1 MKKLLLSI
9 LAFFPIIASAVA
21 LMMMGF
27 GVQTASA
34 QVKRGTAAKK
44 PATVAKKPAAKVNNN
59 FAVLEFDEWINH
71 NHPFEDEENIYF
83 LGNGNSPNVLRAVN
97 KQTGEVKIV
106 VPPKKRARTMI
117 CCAGSDGKNVY
128 MRLENKGIAL
138 FNGIDVNTSEIVVPQ
153 SEQYKG
159 FLIYGNRGY
168 NIIGSPNGR
177 YIMLYGDNPI
187 VYDKEEGRVVRYGS
201 SGSTFPVLTDDGM
214 VIDYDY
220 KGLFSQVKGNPV
232 LDYTSPKNNVDR
244 KYFDF
249 KGVDN
254 GANGDVCSIWYD
266 IPDNMVYIA
275 KGEQILKSPVQP
287 DLDFKEVYCLPG
299 ENKEFR
305 LVAFNGSRVFAV
317 TDNYQKKFYEWDNK
331 DMTGEPKIS
340 QSIDTGVT
348 FTSTSGLTRKYVI
361 SDAKRLYYD
370 KAGNL
375 WVQVADGRFI
385 IYNPDGIK
393 GLTALKGKYTENKLP
408 KEED

>member
-1 MKKLLLSI
+1 MKKLLILLIAMLVPAMI
-9 LAFFPIIASAVA
+9 LAQTKKRPVA
-21 LMMMGF
+21 
-27 GVQTASA
+27 
-34 QVKRGTAAKK
+34 KNAA
-44 PATVAKKPAAKVNNN
+44 AKKPAAKVNNN

>member
-1 MKKLLLSI
+1 MKKTYLLLT
-9 LAFFPIIASAVA
+9 
-21 LMMMGF
+21 LMLTVSMLM
-27 GVQTASA
+27 QA
-34 QVKRGTAAKK
+34 QVNRRPAAKK
-44 PATVAKKPAAKVNNN
+44 SATAAKKPAAKVNNN

-71 NHPFEDEENIYF
+71 NNPFEDEENIYF

-106 VPPKKRARTMI
+106 VPRKKRARTEI
-117 CCAGSDGKNVY
+117 CCAGSDGKNIY

-138 FNGIDVNTSEIVVPQ
+138 FNGTDVNTSEIVVPQ

-159 FLIYGNRGY
+159 FLIFGNRGY

-177 YIMLYGDNPI
+177 YIMLFGDNPI

-201 SGSTFPVLTDDGM
+201 SGSSFPILTDDGM
-214 VIDYDY
+214 VIDCDY
-220 KGLFSQVKGNPV
+220 KGLFTQIKGNPV
-232 LDYTSPKNNVDR
+232 LDYTSPKNNVGR

-254 GANGDVCSIWYD
+254 GANGDICSMWYD
-266 IPDNMVYIA
+266 IPENMVYIA
-275 KGEQILKSPVQP
+275 KGEQVFKSPVQP

-299 ENKEFR
+299 ENKKFTQ
-305 LVAFNGSRVFAV
+305 VAFSGQRVFAV

-340 QSIDTGVT
+340 QSIDTDIT
-348 FTSTSGLTRKYVI
+348 LTSSFGLTRKFVI
-361 SDAKRLYYD
+361 SDVERLYYD

-393 GLTALKGKYTENKLP
+393 GLTKLKGKYTEHKLP

>member
-1 MKKLLLSI
+1 MKKLTILLMAMLVPTMM
-9 LAFFPIIASAVA
+9 LA
-21 LMMMGF
+21 
-27 GVQTASA
+27 Q
-34 QVKRGTAAKK
+34 AKK
-44 PATVAKKPAAKVNNN
+44 RPVAKNAPAKKPAAKVNNN

-138 FNGIDVNTSEIVVPQ
+138 FNGTDVNTSEIVVPQ
-153 SEQYKG
+153 SDQYKG

-201 SGSTFPVLTDDGM
+201 SGSSFPILTDDGM
-214 VIDYDY
+214 VIDCDY
-220 KGLFSQVKGNPV
+220 KGLFTQVKGNPV

-254 GANGDVCSIWYD
+254 GANGDVCSMWYD

-275 KGEQILKSPVQP
+275 RGEQILKSPVQP

-305 LVAFNGSRVFAV
+305 QVAFNGSRVFAV

-340 QSIDTGVT
+340 ESIDTGVT
-348 FTSTSGLTRKYVI
+348 FTSASGLTRKYVI